1 MPRLHEAARDGR
13 TADVEAFVTAG
24 DDVNEKEDIHGW
36 TPLHLAA
43 LNGNTQV
50 VTQLIAL
57 GAEVNARDNDGRTA
71 LHLSAMNGRYERLR
85 SSQEDEPVRPS
96 PRPQQPS
103 VQQLQQQLQLLTLQ
117 QLEAELPPAGPP
129 PDPDNWKCP
138 VCLLSMQGVKEAG
151 IGLYAMHC
159 GHLTCATCTPQLIKQ
174 VNPECPICRTQITR
188 NSIHPLYL

>member
-24 DDVNEKEDIHGW
+24 DDVNEKEDLHGW

-43 LNGNTQV
+43 LNGNTLV

-57 GAEVNARDNDGRTA
+57 GAEVNARDDDGRTA
-71 LHLSAMNGRYERLR
+71 LHLSAMNGRYEGLR
-85 SSQEDEPVRPS
+85 SSQVEPLRPS
-96 PRPQQPS
+96 PRPHQPS
-103 VQQLQQQLQLLTLQ
+103 VQQLQ
-117 QLEAELPPAGPP
+117 QLEAELPPAGPA